1 MLKIILCS
9 ILDYLPMYRIHVA
22 LIVVLLGA
30 SLDVSAGVI
39 ADNTRIIYNIDKKEQ
54 SFQVVN
60 INDYP
65 VLVQL
70 WVDDGGVD
78 SSPEKASNSPVI
90 PLPAIFKLKSKEAKS
105 IRLVKID
112 DNIAADRET
121 LYWLTIYEVPPTP
134 EKGDNADNAADDNK
148 AVLILTTRTQMKLLL
163 RPAALFN
170 QVETMPTNV
179 SFKWVDKSLVLM
191 NNSPF
196 YVTIASL
203 RLSDKDDKT
212 QYSGMLEPFSEIAVA
227 WEPDS
232 QPESLVMTYIDD
244 YGSQNDVVISKAK

>member
-1 MLKIILCS
+1 M
-9 ILDYLPMYRIHVA
+9 R
-22 LIVVLLGA
+22 LIKLVLAVFLLGT
-30 SLDVSAGVI
+30 SLNISAGVI

-90 PLPAIFKLKSKEAKS
+90 PLPAIFKLKSKETKS
-105 IRLVKID
+105 IRLVKIE

-134 EKGDNADNAADDNK
+134 DKGDKADAENNTDNN
-148 AVLILTTRTQMKLLL
+148 AVLILTMRTQMKLLL

-170 QVETMPTNV
+170 QVDTMPANV
-179 SFKWVDKSLVLM
+179 SFKWVDNSLVLI

-203 RLSDKDDKT
+203 RLSDKENES
-212 QYSGMLEPFSEIAVA
+212 QYSGMLAPFSQDTVA
-227 WEPDS
+227 WES
-232 QPESLVMTYIDD
+232 ATQPESLVMTYIDD
-244 YGSQNDVVISKAK
+244 NGSQNDFEIKNNSK

>member
-1 MLKIILCS
+1 M
-9 ILDYLPMYRIHVA
+9 R
-22 LIVVLLGA
+22 LIKLVLAVFVLGT
-30 SLDVSAGVI
+30 SLNISAGVI

-90 PLPAIFKLKSKEAKS
+90 PLPAIFKLKSKETKS
-105 IRLVKID
+105 IRLVKIE

-134 EKGDNADNAADDNK
+134 DKGDKVDAENNTDNN
-148 AVLILTTRTQMKLLL
+148 AVLILTMRTQMKLLL

-170 QVETMPTNV
+170 QVDTMPANV
-179 SFKWVDKSLVLM
+179 SFKWVDNSLVLI

-203 RLSDKDDKT
+203 RLSDKEAT
-212 QYSGMLEPFSEIAVA
+212 SQYSGMLAPFSQDTVT
-227 WEPDS
+227 WELAT

-244 YGSQNDVVISKAK
+244 NGSQNDFEIKNNSK

>member
-1 MLKIILCS
+1 MRLIKLVLAVFIL
-9 ILDYLPMYRIHVA
+9 
-22 LIVVLLGA
+22 GT
-30 SLDVSAGVI
+30 SLNISAGVI

-54 SFQVVN
+54 SFQVIN

-105 IRLVKID
+105 IRLVKIED
-112 DNIAADRET
+112 DIAADRET
-121 LYWLTIYEVPPTP
+121 LYWLTIHEVPPAP
-134 EKGDNADNAADDNK
+134 DKGDKADVEHNTDSN
-148 AVLILTTRTQMKLLL
+148 AVLILTMRTQMKLLL

-170 QVETMPTNV
+170 QVDTIPTNV

-203 RLSDKDDKT
+203 RLSDKDDT
-212 QYSGMLEPFSEIAVA
+212 SQYSGMLAPFSQDTVA
-227 WEPDS
+227 WELAT
-232 QPESLVMTYIDD
+232 QPELLVMMYIDD
-244 YGSQNDVVISKAK
+244 YGSQNEVVIKGNNK